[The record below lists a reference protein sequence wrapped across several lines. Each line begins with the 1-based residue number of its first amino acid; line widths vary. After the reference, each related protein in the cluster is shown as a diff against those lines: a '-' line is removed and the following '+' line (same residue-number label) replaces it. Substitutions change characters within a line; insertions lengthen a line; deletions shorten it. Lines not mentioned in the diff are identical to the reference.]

1 MKRIITFLLGVLFV
15 ASFNMAYAENEANKK
30 SYRDIPKESR
40 DEANFLVNKFKEK
53 MTEKYSG
60 EKEKLDKLNSMFNSG
75 KFNESE
81 IRLLAKEIA
90 ELRLQ
95 RYMEI
100 IEFKIF
106 FFDKYGVEIF

>member
-1 MKRIITFLLGVLFV
+1 MNRMSSFLLIMMLFV
-15 ASFNMAYAENEANKK
+15 SFNLAYAENETNKK
-30 SYRDIPKESR
+30 SCRDIPKENR

-60 EKEKLDKLNSMFNSG
+60 EKEKLDKLNSMFSSG
-75 KFNESE
+75 QFNESE
-81 IRLLAKEIA
+81 IRLLAKEIS

-106 FFDKYGVEIF
+106 FFNKYGVEIF

>member
-1 MKRIITFLLGVLFV
+1 MKRIIIFLLGVMFI
-15 ASFNMAYAENEANKK
+15 ASFNMAYAENETNKK
-30 SYRDIPKESR
+30 SYSDIPKEKR

-60 EKEKLDKLNSMFNSG
+60 EKEKLDKLNSMFSSG
-75 KFNESE
+75 KFNENE

-106 FFDKYGVEIF
+106 FFEKYGVEIF